1 MRALVTGC
9 AGFIGSHLSERLLKE
24 GYQVKGIDCF
34 LDFYPRSQKERNL
47 KGLIGKKSF
56 QFIEGNLLNK
66 HLDKLVEG
74 IDYVFHQA
82 AQPGVLDSWGENF
95 GIYTENNVRATQ
107 HLLEAYKERKIEK
120 FIYASSSSI
129 YGSTKEL
136 PMREE
141 TFPRPFS
148 PYGVTK
154 LAAEHLCTLYRE
166 NFGIPVIMLRYFTVY
181 GPRQRPD
188 MAIYRFLN
196 AQLKKGPIE
205 IYGDGGQSRDFT
217 YVDDIIEA
225 NILSMHARV
234 EDGLFNIGGGSQ
246 VSLNELMEVIQKVSG
261 EKLKVIK
268 LQAKKGDMQ
277 HTHSDNSRA
286 KRLLGYKPTVGLE
299 EGVRREWDWLKGGR

>member
-34 LDFYPRSQKERNL
+34 LNFYPRSQKERNL
-47 KGLIGKKSF
+47 KGLIGSKGF
-56 QFIEGNLLNK
+56 QFIEGNLLNE
-66 HLDKLVEG
+66 HLDKLVEEV
-74 IDYVFHQA
+74 DYVFHQA

-107 HLLEAYKERKIEK
+107 HLLEACKERKIEK

-141 TFPRPFS
+141 TLPRPFS

-166 NFGIPVIMLRYFTVY
+166 NFGIPVVMLRYFTVY

-188 MAIYRFLN
+188 MAIYRFLS
-196 AQLKKGPIE
+196 AQAKKGPIE
-205 IYGDGGQSRDFT
+205 IYGDGRQSRDFT
-217 YVDDIIEA
+217 YIDDIIEA
-225 NILSMHARV
+225 NILTIHAQI
-234 EDGLFNIGGGSQ
+234 EGGLFNIGGGSR
-246 VSLNELMEVIQKVSG
+246 VSLNELLEVIQKVSG
-261 EKLKVIK
+261 ERLRVVKI
-268 LQAKKGDMQ
+268 QAKKGDVPD
-277 HTHSDNSRA
+277 TCSDNNRA
-286 KRLLGYKPTVGLE
+286 ERVLGYKPTVGLE